1 MTPSNISMVVRIVRV
16 FVSISQSEMRNL
28 FAAMACPEMFSRLAF
43 PAVQEIIVILLFR
56 WMVEV
61 RGAEERHEEV

>member
-16 FVSISQSEMRNL
+16 FVSISLSEMRNL
-28 FAAMACPEMFSRLAF
+28 FAAMACPEMFRRLAF
-43 PAVQEIIVILLFR
+43 PAVEEIIVILFR

-61 RGAEERHEEV
+61 RGAEERHEKM